1 MASSFR
7 GTTTTDP
14 DTEST
19 TAATKSRTSA
29 RSRASSSRDHQCS
42 YCPKIFS
49 TSGHLSRH
57 VRVHTGEMNYSC
69 SFPGCTTRCSRKDNL
84 RQHYRLHFDIRD
96 PEELKRQAPNKKR
109 RKTRVQRVSS
119 SLDGT
124 ILSPG
129 GAPMVGMETR
139 MRVSGQP
146 TSAASESPP
155 MPALTLRPQPTSP
168 GSTSASGSPQSSAS
182 SLSSPEIQL
191 HPLPTIQH
199 THSQSLSPPPPVD
212 IPSYPDPVSGIP
224 LVPMTKREFD
234 EDASDVLLRLSGRD
248 RQYPYSSTGIGRAP
262 PFVSS
267 TSSISSP
274 DSSFNFSSPS
284 SASSSGSPYYNY
296 PPPLTSQA
304 SMSDFQSAASPWD
317 RPDIRNASGPQ
328 QHWDTSLS
336 PHGPTTYLP
345 PTHSHSASHPSANGA
360 LHSSHHTA
368 HTRPASVESGG
379 TLYRS
384 APPVLSL
391 PILPPLLVYA
401 QDEPGH
407 PHPSLNQQTRYSTS
421 PLPMPR
427 EDPYAPAHVQRHTST
442 QAPPDVP
449 LLLAPVAIRRDSSQS
464 SRNDTS
470 RRGSAPSTSS
480 SSIASA
486 LGSHGPPYNSS
497 Y

>member
-146 TSAASESPP
+146 TLAASESPP
-155 MPALTLRPQPTSP
+155 MPTLTLGPQPTSP
-168 GSTSASGSPQSSAS
+168 GSTSPSGSPQSSAS

-191 HPLPTIQH
+191 QPLPITQH
-199 THSQSLSPPPPVD
+199 AHSQSLSPPPPVD

-234 EDASDVLLRLSGRD
+234 EDASDVLLRLSGRE
-248 RQYPYSSTGIGRAP
+248 RQYPYSSTGIQGGRAP
-262 PFVSS
+262 SFVSP

-274 DSSFNFSSPS
+274 DSGYNFSSPS
-284 SASSSGSPYYNY
+284 SASSSGSPYYHY

-304 SMSDFQSAASPWD
+304 RMSDFQPAPSPWD
-317 RPDIRNASGPQ
+317 RPDIRTASGPQ

-336 PHGPTTYLP
+336 PHGSTPYP
-345 PTHSHSASHPSANGA
+345 QPTHTHSESASHPSANGA
-360 LHSSHHTA
+360 LHSSHHTT
-368 HTRPASVESGG
+368 HTRPASIESGG
-379 TLYRS
+379 TLYRPH
-384 APPVLSL
+384 APALSL

-401 QDEPGH
+401 QDEPERFH
-407 PHPSLNQQTRYSTS
+407 LAQQARYSTS
-421 PLPMPR
+421 PSPIHHG
-427 EDPYAPAHVQRHTST
+427 DPYAPAHVQRHT
-442 QAPPDVP
+442 PPDVP

-464 SRNDTS
+464 SGNDTS